1 MFFWGETPQYFL
13 KKMEKDQK
21 SRKEIISAI
30 VLVLTVVLIAAIS
43 ALIIGSVLDSEAFSG
58 TSGTES
64 NELTAVD
71 NITAQNFDI
80 LGSRSTAVC
89 TVTGVGNLTGGETI
103 ASGNYTLP
111 TSCSI
116 LAADDSEYI
125 GEDWAVNYT
134 WITPGDAGSVI
145 NITELTGGFGSFVSG
160 IVIFLA
166 VIGIIIGILWLV
178 VYIRPLFSKSEGIQS
193 FDSS

>member
-1 MFFWGETPQYFL
+1 MEGT
-13 KKMEKDQK
+13 KK
-21 SRKEIISAI
+21 SGKEITRAVI
-30 VLVLTVVLIAAIS
+30 LVLTVVLLVAIAA
-43 ALIIGSVLDSEAFSG
+43 LITGSVIGSEAFSG

-64 NELTAVD
+64 NELTSLD

-103 ASGNYTLP
+103 TSGNYTLP

-125 GEDWAVNYT
+125 GEDWEVNYT
-134 WITPGDAGSVI
+134 WTTPGAAGGVI
-145 NITELTGGFGSFVSG
+145 NLTVLTNGFGGFVSG
-160 IVIFLA
+160 IVGFLA

-178 VYIRPLFSKSEGIQS
+178 VYIKPLFSKSEGIQG
-193 FDSS
+193 FDAS